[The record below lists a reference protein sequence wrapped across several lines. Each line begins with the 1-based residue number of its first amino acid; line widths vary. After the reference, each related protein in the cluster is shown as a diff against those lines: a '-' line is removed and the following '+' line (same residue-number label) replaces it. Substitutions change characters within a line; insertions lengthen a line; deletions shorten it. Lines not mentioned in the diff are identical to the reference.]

1 VWELERDAML
11 AAADVHWWH
20 RGRRRIV
27 EAELEAM
34 AIPHGAALLD
44 AGCGSGHVLDLLSK
58 YGHAIG
64 IDPDAHSVGLT
75 RSRGHDALVAGLP
88 ALPFDD
94 GAFAVTTCL
103 DVLEH
108 LGDDT
113 TALAELERVT
123 APAGALLVTVPA
135 YQTLWSSHDVAN
147 EHVRRYDARRLRRVC
162 AQAHWHVERITYFNS
177 LLLPPAAAVRLAE
190 RLRRRPRRP
199 GVSDLDLTP
208 RAINGLLELPLR
220 LEAAWL
226 RSGYRLPA
234 GLSLLA
240 VLRHGPGQ

>member
-27 EAELEAM
+27 EAELDGL
-34 AIPHGAALLD
+34 AIPAGSSLLD
-44 AGCGSGHVLDLLSK
+44 AGCGAGSVLDLLSR
-58 YGHAIG
+58 YGQAVG
-64 IDPDAHSVGLT
+64 VDPDTRSVELT
-75 RSRGHDALVAGLP
+75 RARGHEAVVAGLP

-94 GAFAVTTCL
+94 ATFAVTTCL

-108 LGDDT
+108 LEDDGA
-113 TALAELERVT
+113 ALAELERVT
-123 APAGALLVTVPA
+123 ARDGALLVTVPA

-147 EHVRRYDARRLRRVC
+147 EHVRRYNARRLRRV
-162 AQAHWHVERITYFNS
+162 AAAARLQVERITYFNS

-190 RLRRRPRRP
+190 RVRRRPRRP

-208 RAINGLLELPLR
+208 RAVNGLLELPLR

-226 RSGYRLPA
+226 RSGARLPA

-240 VLRHGPGQ
+240 VLRRPPRP